1 MDTQT
6 LEEIQIAWGKEVDRI
21 VQGVRDGSISTIPW
35 EQARAHIFRDGNE
48 SGDRLEEVLAERAK
62 LEGER
67 ER

>member
-1 MDTQT
+1 MDTQA
-6 LEEIQIAWGKEVDRI
+6 LEEIQIAWGEEVDRI
-21 VQGVRDGSISTIPW
+21 IQEVRDGSMPTIPW

-48 SGDRLEEVLAERAK
+48 SGDRLEKVLTERAK